1 MHNEFGLSDIFF
13 LAFFFADFLRL
24 HVKYACY
31 YLQSYKFIFKNYCNL
46 RKDIF
51 LHLYNFLIFLCS
63 NSLLLFHYIKKIN
76 LRSQLER
83 YQNRFFRSIVYK
95 AEQPR
100 YKYNSS
106 RYSSSSR
113 YKYRYSTL
121 MTTVIQTCEHN
132 QCQIKN
138 FRDFK

>member
-13 LAFFFADFLRL
+13 LAFFADFLRL

-63 NSLLLFHYIKKIN
+63 NSLPLFHYIEK
-76 LRSQLER
+76 
-83 YQNRFFRSIVYK
+83 
-95 AEQPR
+95 
-100 YKYNSS
+100 
-106 RYSSSSR
+106 
-113 YKYRYSTL
+113 
-121 MTTVIQTCEHN
+121 
-132 QCQIKN
+132 
-138 FRDFK
+138 